1 MRAIGAWVGI
11 EFVTD
16 RQTITPAPA
25 FHAAVHQALVRRGVL
40 GITQW
45 GKWVY
50 RMQPALNMPPDLFR
64 WSCRQVAGGGRGGGA
79 GARPPSRG
87 CSTATPADVGAP
99 ARHRTA
105 GSGRLV
111 EEAP

>member
-1 MRAIGAWVGI
+1 MRIVGAWVGI

-16 RQTITPAPA
+16 KATITPAPA

-50 RMQPALNMPPDLFR
+50 RLQPAINMPPDLFR
-64 WSCRQVAGGGRGGGA
+64 WSCRQVCEVVAEVAGDPPPEPGLL
-79 GARPPSRG
+79 ARYDDGVR
-87 CSTATPADVGAP
+87 
-99 ARHRTA
+99 RRT
-105 GSGRLV
+105 G
-111 EEAP
+111 